1 MNQGSDPTPDPAQ
14 TSGADPYEQL
24 GVAVD
29 ASFDEVQAAR
39 QRRLGELEDDPIA
52 RARVEAAYD
61 AILMNRLRERQQGRV
76 STAARSASQREQ
88 TKPSTAPGPSGGPSL
103 PRLPQLPIGGLPRPG
118 LSLPS
123 LPSLQ
128 LASGRER
135 WLPLACTGV
144 LLLLLFALSSPP
156 AELILSLATLC
167 TLLNLQR
174 RNGRF
179 LLSLGWS
186 FALLCLGLLI
196 GGLLAA
202 SLNPALP
209 LGLPIA
215 LVQVQSLPA
224 LLLLLLGALFIA

>member
-1 MNQGSDPTPDPAQ
+1 MNQGSEPTPDPAQ
-14 TSGADPYEQL
+14 ADLDVYEQL

-29 ASFDEVQAAR
+29 ASFDDVQAAR

-88 TKPSTAPGPSGGPSL
+88 AKPQVPTNTPAGPSL
-103 PRLPQLPIGGLPRPG
+103 PRLPQLPLAALARPT
-118 LSLPS
+118 LS

-128 LASGRER
+128 LASGREL
-135 WLPLACTGV
+135 WFPLACNGV
-144 LLLLLFALSSPP
+144 LLVLLFALSAPP
-156 AELILSLATLC
+156 AELILSLATLV

-179 LLSLGWS
+179 LASLGWS
-186 FALLCLGLLI
+186 FGMLCVGLLV

-202 SLNPALP
+202 NLDPALP

-215 LVQVQSLPA
+215 LMQVQSLPA
-224 LLLLLLGALFIA
+224 LVLLLLAALVIA

>member
-1 MNQGSDPTPDPAQ
+1 MNQGSDPTPDPARAPG
-14 TSGADPYEQL
+14 SDPYQQL
-24 GVAVD
+24 GVALD
-29 ASFDEVQAAR
+29 ASFDDVQAAR
-39 QRRLGELEDDPIA
+39 QRRLSELEDDPMA
-52 RARVEAAYD
+52 RSRVEAAYD

-88 TKPSTAPGPSGGPSL
+88 AKPPSPAGATGPSL
-103 PRLPQLPIGGLPRPG
+103 PRLPQLPMGGLPRPG
-118 LSLPS
+118 LSWPS

-128 LASGRER
+128 LASGREL
-135 WLPLACTGV
+135 WFPLASTGV

-156 AELILSLATLC
+156 AELILSLATLV
-167 TLLNLQR
+167 TVLNLQR

-186 FALLCLGLLI
+186 FGLLCLGLLV
-196 GGLLAA
+196 GGVLAA
-202 SLNPALP
+202 SLDPSMP

-215 LVQVQSLPA
+215 LVQVQSLPV

>member
-1 MNQGSDPTPDPAQ
+1 MNQGSDSTADPGR
-14 TSGADPYEQL
+14 TSGSDPYQQL
-24 GVAVD
+24 GIAGD
-29 ASFDEVQAAR
+29 ASFEEVQSAR
-39 QRRLGELEDDPIA
+39 QERLGELGDDPIA

-88 TKPSTAPGPSGGPSL
+88 IKPPTPAGTSGPSL
-103 PRLPQLPIGGLPRPG
+103 PRLPQLPMGGLPRPA

-128 LASGRER
+128 LASGREL
-135 WLPLACTGV
+135 WFPLACTGV
-144 LLLLLFALSSPP
+144 LLLLLFALSAPP
-156 AELILSLATLC
+156 AELILSLATLA

-179 LLSLGWS
+179 LVSLGWS
-186 FALLCLGLLI
+186 VALLCLGLLA
-196 GGLLAA
+196 GGWLAA
-202 SLNPALP
+202 SLDPVLP

-215 LVQVQSLPA
+215 LVQVQSLPV

>member
-1 MNQGSDPTPDPAQ
+1 MNQGSDSTPDAGQ
-14 TSGADPYEQL
+14 TSGSDPYQQL
-24 GVAVD
+24 GVAGD
-29 ASFDEVQAAR
+29 ASFEEVQSAR
-39 QRRLGELEDDPIA
+39 QQRLSELGDDPMA

-88 TKPSTAPGPSGGPSL
+88 LKPPTPAGSAGPSL
-103 PRLPQLPIGGLPRPG
+103 PRLPQLPMGGLPRPA

-128 LASGRER
+128 LASGREL
-135 WLPLACTGV
+135 WFPLACTGV

-156 AELILSLATLC
+156 AELILSLATLA

-179 LLSLGWS
+179 LVSLGWS
-186 FALLCLGLLI
+186 FTLLCLGLLA
-196 GGLLAA
+196 GGMLAA
-202 SLNPALP
+202 SLDPSLP

-215 LVQVQSLPA
+215 LVQVQSLPV

>member
-1 MNQGSDPTPDPAQ
+1 MNQGSEPTPDPAQ
-14 TSGADPYEQL
+14 TSGSDPYQQL

-29 ASFDEVQAAR
+29 ASFDQVQAAR
-39 QRRLGELEDDPIA
+39 QQRLAEVDDDPIA

-88 TKPSTAPGPSGGPSL
+88 VKPQAPGNGSGPSL
-103 PRLPQLPIGGLPRPG
+103 PRLPQLSMPALTRPG
-118 LSLPS
+118 LS

-128 LASGRER
+128 LASGREL
-135 WLPLACTGV
+135 WFPLACTGA
-144 LLLLLFALSSPP
+144 LLLLLFALSAPP
-156 AELILSLATLC
+156 AELILSLATLA

-174 RNGRF
+174 RTGRF
-179 LLSLGWS
+179 LPSLGWS
-186 FALLCLGLLI
+186 FALLCLGLLL
-196 GGLLAA
+196 GGLLAS

-224 LLLLLLGALFIA
+224 LLLLLLGALFLA

>member
-1 MNQGSDPTPDPAQ
+1 M
-14 TSGADPYEQL
+14 
-24 GVAVD
+24 
-29 ASFDEVQAAR
+29 
-39 QRRLGELEDDPIA
+39 
-52 RARVEAAYD
+52 
-61 AILMNRLRERQQGRV
+61 
-76 STAARSASQREQ
+76 
-88 TKPSTAPGPSGGPSL
+88 
-103 PRLPQLPIGGLPRPG
+103 
-118 LSLPS
+118 
-123 LPSLQ
+123 Q

-156 AELILSLATLC
+156 AELILSLATLT

>member
-1 MNQGSDPTPDPAQ
+1 MNQGSEPTPDPAQ
-14 TSGADPYEQL
+14 ASGSDPYQQL
-24 GVAVD
+24 GVSVD
-29 ASFDEVQAAR
+29 ASFDDVQAAR
-39 QRRLGELEDDPIA
+39 QQRLGELEDDPIA

-88 TKPSTAPGPSGGPSL
+88 AKPQVSASMPGPSL
-103 PRLPQLPIGGLPRPG
+103 PRLPQLPMGALSRPG

-123 LPSLQ
+123 LE
-128 LASGRER
+128 LASGREL
-135 WLPLACTGV
+135 WFPLACSGA
-144 LLLLLFALSSPP
+144 LLVLLFALSAPP
-156 AELILSLATLC
+156 AELILSLATLV

-179 LLSLGWS
+179 LASLGWS
-186 FALLCLGLLI
+186 FALLCLGLLL
-196 GGLLAA
+196 GGLLSA
-202 SLNPALP
+202 SLNPTLP

>member
-1 MNQGSDPTPDPAQ
+1 MNQGSDSTPDPAQ
-14 TSGADPYEQL
+14 SSQAGGSDPYQQL
-24 GVAVD
+24 GVSVD

-39 QRRLGELEDDPIA
+39 QQRLNDVGDDPIA

-61 AILMNRLRERQQGRV
+61 TILMNRLRERQQGRV

-88 TKPSTAPGPSGGPSL
+88 AKPPAPSAGPGPSL
-103 PRLPQLPIGGLPRPG
+103 PRLPQLPIPALSRPT
-118 LSLPS
+118 LTLPS
-123 LPSLQ
+123 LE

-135 WLPLACTGV
+135 WFPLASSGA
-144 LLLLLFALSSPP
+144 LLLLLFALSAPP
-156 AELILSLATLC
+156 AELIVSLATLV

-174 RNGRF
+174 RSGRF
-179 LLSLGWS
+179 LPSLGWS
-186 FALLCLGLLI
+186 FALLCLGLLL
-196 GGLLAA
+196 GGLLAG
-202 SLNPALP
+202 SLDPALP

>member
-1 MNQGSDPTPDPAQ
+1 MNKGSEPTPDPAQ
-14 TSGADPYEQL
+14 TSGSDPYQQL
-24 GVAVD
+24 GVGVD
-29 ASFDEVQAAR
+29 ASFDQVQAAR
-39 QRRLGELEDDPIA
+39 QQRLGEVDDDPIA

-88 TKPSTAPGPSGGPSL
+88 VKPQAPGNASGPSL
-103 PRLPQLPIGGLPRPG
+103 PRLPQLSLPALTRPG
-118 LSLPS
+118 LS

-135 WLPLACTGV
+135 WFPLACTGA
-144 LLLLLFALSSPP
+144 LLLLLFVLSAPP
-156 AELILSLATLC
+156 AELILSLATLA

-174 RNGRF
+174 RTGRF
-179 LLSLGWS
+179 LPSLGWS
-186 FALLCLGLLI
+186 FALLCLGLLL
-196 GGLLAA
+196 GGLLAS
-202 SLNPALP
+202 SLNPVLP

-224 LLLLLLGALFIA
+224 LLLLLLGALFLA

>member
-1 MNQGSDPTPDPAQ
+1 MNQGSDSTPDPAQ
-14 TSGADPYEQL
+14 PPQAAGSDPYQQL

-29 ASFDEVQAAR
+29 ASFDEVQTAR
-39 QRRLGELEDDPIA
+39 QQRLSEVEDDPIA

-88 TKPSTAPGPSGGPSL
+88 VKPQPPAGSSGPSL
-103 PRLPQLPIGGLPRPG
+103 PRLPQLAMG
-118 LSLPS
+118 SLARPS
-123 LPSLQ
+123 LAWPSVQ
-128 LASGRER
+128 LASGREL
-135 WLPLACTGV
+135 WFPLACSGA
-144 LLLLLFALSSPP
+144 LLLLLFALSAPP
-156 AELILSLATLC
+156 AELILSLATLA

-179 LLSLGWS
+179 LASLGWS
-186 FALLCLGLLI
+186 FALLCLGLLL
-196 GGLLAA
+196 GGLLAG
-202 SLNPALP
+202 SLNPVLP

>member
-1 MNQGSDPTPDPAQ
+1 MNQGSDPTPDPARAPG
-14 TSGADPYEQL
+14 SDPYQQL

-39 QRRLGELEDDPIA
+39 QQRLGALEDDPMA

-61 AILMNRLRERQQGRV
+61 AILMSRLRERQQGRV

-88 TKPSTAPGPSGGPSL
+88 VKPQPPAGGPGPSL
-103 PRLPQLPIGGLPRPG
+103 PRLPQLPMGALSRPA

-123 LPSLQ
+123 IQ
-128 LASGRER
+128 LATGRER
-135 WLPLACTGV
+135 WFPLASTGV
-144 LLLLLFALSSPP
+144 LLLLLFALSAPP
-156 AELILSLATLC
+156 AELILALATLV
-167 TLLNLQR
+167 TVLNLQR

-179 LLSLGWS
+179 LASLGWS
-186 FALLCLGLLI
+186 FALLCLGLLL

-202 SLNPALP
+202 NLDPSLP

-215 LVQVQSLPA
+215 LIQIQTLPA
-224 LLLLLLGALFIA
+224 LLLLLLGALFLA

>member
-14 TSGADPYEQL
+14 SSGSDPYQQL

-29 ASFDEVQAAR
+29 ASFDDVQAAR
-39 QRRLGELEDDPIA
+39 DQRLGELADDQIA

-88 TKPSTAPGPSGGPSL
+88 VKPQVPSSNQAGPSL
-103 PRLPQLPIGGLPRPG
+103 PRLPQLPMAALARQ
-118 LSLPS
+118 SLS

-128 LASGRER
+128 LASGTEL
-135 WLPLACTGV
+135 WFPLACSGV
-144 LLLLLFALSSPP
+144 LLLLLFALNAPP
-156 AELILSLATLC
+156 AELILSLATLV

-179 LLSLGWS
+179 LAALGWS
-186 FALLCLGLLI
+186 FALLCLGLLL

-202 SLNPALP
+202 NLDPALP

-224 LLLLLLGALFIA
+224 LLLLLLAALFIV

>member
-14 TSGADPYEQL
+14 ASDSDPYQQL
-24 GVAVD
+24 GVAID
-29 ASFDEVQAAR
+29 ASFDAVQAAR
-39 QRRLGELEDDPIA
+39 QQRLGELEDDPIA

-88 TKPSTAPGPSGGPSL
+88 AKPQAAASTPGPTL
-103 PRLPQLPIGGLPRPG
+103 PRLPQLPKGGLPRPS

-123 LPSLQ
+123 FE

-135 WLPLACTGV
+135 WFPLACSGV
-144 LLLLLFALSSPP
+144 LLLLLFALSAPP
-156 AELILSLATLC
+156 AELILSLATLV

-179 LLSLGWS
+179 LASLGWS
-186 FALLCLGLLI
+186 FALLCLGLLL